1 MTAEIWLAIQSLILL
16 SIAVNLLFALK
27 RLSEL
32 MMEMRS
38 RLRANDLF
46 VQNLITTGEL
56 LTRDGGTSTP
66 TSSDSREQS

>member
-1 MTAEIWLAIQSLILL
+1 MTSEILLMIQSLVLL
-16 SIAVNLLFALK
+16 SIAVSLLFTLK

-32 MMEMRS
+32 IMEMRS
-38 RLRANDLF
+38 RLRSSQLF
-46 VQNLITTGEL
+46 AQNLITLGEL